1 MLAGESRRPRG
12 HGGADGRQVFV
23 LEFKMAEGEGDANI
37 ALDAAIAQWRD
48 RGYAEKHRDR
58 GEPVHL
64 VGAACGREAR
74 NLRDQGRACLRGT
87 VSA

>member
-1 MLAGESRRPRG
+1 MVALT
-12 HGGADGRQVFV
+12 GGQAFV
-23 LEFKMAEGEGDANI
+23 LECKMAEGEGDMNI

-48 RGYAEKHRDR
+48 RGFAEMHRDR

-64 VGAACGREAR
+64 VGAACGREPR